1 VYIPFNI
8 HSNHWVYFKIE
19 LASNTITL
27 HDPLPPLLQTQVK
40 DTKQF
45 LHKLAEW
52 VIQVKAKEDDKRPPG
67 PSDRSGIPR
76 PLCSKLTWRE
86 MWEIDVVSIMKQDF
100 IEKDKDRS
108 KYGWLP
114 KMATCSKGS
123 IGSWLASSFCE
134 RINSCANQVLT
145 LGNTLLGDVE
155 MEKLVMC
162 RMNRDFM
169 VFMRKNYPQVADEQF
184 EFGIIKA
191 EDNEEKEDE

>member
-1 VYIPFNI
+1 
-8 HSNHWVYFKIE
+8 
-19 LASNTITL
+19 
-27 HDPLPPLLQTQVK
+27 
-40 DTKQF
+40 
-45 LHKLAEW
+45 
-52 VIQVKAKEDDKRPPG
+52 
-67 PSDRSGIPR
+67 
-76 PLCSKLTWRE
+76 
-86 MWEIDVVSIMKQDF
+86 MWEIDVVSIMKEDF

-123 IGSWLASSFCE
+123 FGSVLASSFCE

-145 LGNTLLGDVE
+145 LGNTLLGDGE

-184 EFGIIKA
+184 EFGILKA